1 MEGQRGQDSPPR
13 RNGVSIDAGWD
24 ESVFQGSCEGAAS
37 EFFLWRMGSSVDSST
52 FKAFGH

>member
-1 MEGQRGQDSPPR
+1 MEGQRGQDSRPR